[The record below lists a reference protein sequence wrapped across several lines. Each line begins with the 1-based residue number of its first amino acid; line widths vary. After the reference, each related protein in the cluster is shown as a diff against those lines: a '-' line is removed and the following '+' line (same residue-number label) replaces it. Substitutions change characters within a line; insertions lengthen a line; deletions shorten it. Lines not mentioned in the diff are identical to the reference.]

1 MGKINS
7 QTMKENN
14 VRLLLNTVRKSGPI
28 SRSALARQLGLTSPA
43 VTNIVSALL
52 QDRLL
57 IETGYTDSRLGRK
70 PVLLDINPGVR
81 HLLGMVL
88 TTEAATVI
96 LTDFQAKILTA
107 RSVPSARC
115 PERKRSLLR

>member
-57 IETGYTDSRLGRK
+57 IETG
-70 PVLLDINPGVR
+70 
-81 HLLGMVL
+81 
-88 TTEAATVI
+88 
-96 LTDFQAKILTA
+96 
-107 RSVPSARC
+107 
-115 PERKRSLLR
+115 